1 MTFFRA
7 GGYPIFLVLL
17 FTVLLLFVA
26 GRYALKPHPRGLA
39 LIRALTLTLVF
50 SAVAG
55 VATNIRAT
63 LYGVTNRWEMNPE
76 TPLAVMR
83 GLGESLTPAVL
94 GFTALSIAWLFV
106 AVGERRRDDLQPDTD

>member
-1 MTFFRA
+1 MMMTFFRA

-76 TPLAVMR
+76 TPLAR
-83 GLGESLTPAVL
+83 DARPWR
-94 GFTALSIAWLFV
+94 IANPCSSRVHGSVYRLAF
-106 AVGERRRDDLQPDTD
+106 RRCRRAPSR